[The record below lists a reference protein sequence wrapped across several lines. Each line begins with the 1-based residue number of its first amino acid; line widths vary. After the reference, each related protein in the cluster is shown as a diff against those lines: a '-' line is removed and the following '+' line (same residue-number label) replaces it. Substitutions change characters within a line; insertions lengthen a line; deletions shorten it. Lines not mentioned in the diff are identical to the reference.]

1 MIFICIPPVNGSL
14 FCSDQD
20 DAAKLLLDAGA
31 DPNYKNALGICP
43 LALCTAVGSYRVL
56 RLLAKHP
63 KINLH
68 NQVHEIYITVVL
80 NSSDPDKFM
89 LF

>member
-1 MIFICIPPVNGSL
+1 MVNESSFF

-31 DPNYKNALGICP
+31 DPNYKNPLGICP

-56 RLLAKHP
+56 RLLAMHP
-63 KINLH
+63 KIDLH
-68 NQVHEIYITVVL
+68 NQVNEMYIAGIVY
-80 NSSDPDKFM
+80 
-89 LF
+89 